1 MDVAMTITSAV
12 FEVHQLNPELNRQ
25 KLIRSGIN
33 IGRDAMGTM
42 ANTLILAFAGS
53 ALNMLILFRIFD
65 YPYLQIFN
73 SDMMALEI
81 IQGISGSIGIVMTVP
96 LVSFLSAFMCTRT
109 NAADMPVKGKQRK
122 NRKKY

>member
-1 MDVAMTITSAV
+1 
-12 FEVHQLNPELNRQ
+12 
-25 KLIRSGIN
+25 
-33 IGRDAMGTM
+33 MGTM

-96 LVSFLSAFMCTRT
+96 LVAFLSAFLCS
-109 NAADMPVKGKQRK
+109 RK
-122 NRKKY
+122 NTVDRTVMQVNEKHRKLKKN